1 MGGRFATVRRQVSIR
16 HTASDGAL
24 LSSLFVTI
32 VMVSLRHNAEMW
44 LHDYPPA
51 IQERFGPMSPAAKR
65 QGRVVAIPLFAILL
79 GGPALST
86 WRLRRRVSGELA
98 FASAFAHA
106 YALMALFN
114 LVDLLIVDY
123 LLLVR
128 LRPSFA
134 VLPGT
139 EGMAAYDDV
148 GFHVKGFGKG
158 MAFGLVPSAA
168 IAWFAS
174 RHRLGKRATRSA
186 DPTG

>member
-1 MGGRFATVRRQVSIR
+1 MGNPFVTVRRQVSIR
-16 HTASDGAL
+16 GMATDGAL
-24 LSSLFVTI
+24 LSSLLVAVI
-32 VMVSLRHNAEMW
+32 MVSLRYNAEMW
-44 LHDYPPA
+44 LRDYPPA

-86 WRLRRRVSGELA
+86 WRLRRRVGGELA
-98 FASAFAHA
+98 FASAFTHA

-139 EGMAAYDDV
+139 AGMAAYDDV

-174 RHRLGKRATRSA
+174 RQRPGRRAPRSV

>member
-1 MGGRFATVRRQVSIR
+1 MGNPFATVRRQVSIR

-44 LHDYPPA
+44 LRDYPPA

-86 WRLRRRVSGELA
+86 WQLRRRGGDLA
-98 FASAFAHA
+98 FVSAFTHA

-139 EGMAAYDDV
+139 VGMAAYNDV
-148 GFHVKGFGKG
+148 GFHLKGFGKG

-174 RHRLGKRATRSA
+174 RQRLGQRATRPA
-186 DPTG
+186 DPTS